1 MNNPWAVI
9 LGASSGFGAAVAI
22 QLAKNGM
29 DILGVHLDR
38 SLTLPAAEQVQ
49 AQVRAFGR
57 QAVFF
62 NTNAANPEA
71 RSEVIRWAVSQGIS
85 ARVLLHSLA
94 FGSLKPLAGSPGAVT
109 QRELEMTAD
118 VMGHSLVYWAQ
129 DLVST
134 GLMGRNGRIFAMT
147 SEGAGYALPQ
157 YGPVCAAKA
166 ILEAHVRQLA
176 MELAPRDI
184 TVNAIRPGVTLTP
197 ALGKIP
203 SSDKMVKLAIA
214 RHPMGRLTTPCEVA
228 KCIAVLC
235 HEDTY
240 WMTGNTIRV
249 DGGESSV
256 GTEFFFIPQSESD
269 IETSAASDVTAG

>member
-1 MNNPWAVI
+1 MNSPWAVI

-22 QLAKNGM
+22 QLARNGM
-29 DILGVHLDR
+29 HILGVHLDH
-38 SLTLPAAEQVQ
+38 SSTLPSAEQVQ
-49 AQVRAFGR
+49 AQIRALGR
-57 QAVFF
+57 QAIFF
-62 NTNAANPEA
+62 NTNAADTDA
-71 RSEVIRWAVSQGIS
+71 RSEVIAWAISEGIS
-85 ARVLLHSLA
+85 VRVLLHSLA
-94 FGSLKPLAGSPGAVT
+94 FGSLKPLAGSPDAVT
-109 QRELEMTAD
+109 KRELEMTSD

-129 DLVST
+129 DLVSS
-134 GLMGRNGRIFAMT
+134 GLMGRHGRIFAMT

-176 MELAPRDI
+176 LELAPRDI

-203 SSDKMVKLAIA
+203 GNNQMVRLAIA
-214 RHPMGRLTTPCEVA
+214 RHPVGRLTTPCEVA
-228 KCIAVLC
+228 KCVAVLC

-240 WMTGNTIRV
+240 WMTGNTIRI

-256 GTEFFFIPQSESD
+256 GTEFFLVPSSEAD
-269 IETSAASDVTAG
+269 A

>member
-1 MNNPWAVI
+1 MEASWAII
-9 LGASSGFGAAVAI
+9 LGASSGFGAALAI
-22 QLAKNGM
+22 QLARNGM
-29 DILGVHLDR
+29 NVLGVHLDR
-38 SLTLPAAEQVQ
+38 SSTLPAVERVQ
-49 AQVRAFGR
+49 AEIQALGR
-57 QAVFF
+57 RPMFF
-62 NTNAANPEA
+62 NANAADSDA
-71 RSEVIRWAVSQGIS
+71 RSRVIEWAMSERIS
-85 ARVLLHSLA
+85 VRVLVHSLA
-94 FGSLKPLAGSPGAVT
+94 FGSLKRLVGGPDTAT
-109 QRELEMTAD
+109 KRDLEMTSD

-129 DLVST
+129 DVVSS

-176 MELAPRDI
+176 LELAPHQI

-197 ALGKIP
+197 ALAKIP
-203 SSDKMVKLAIA
+203 GHDQMVKLAIA
-214 RHPMGRLTTPCEVA
+214 RNPMGRLTTPCEVA

-240 WMTGNTIRV
+240 WMTGNTIGI

-256 GTEFFFIPQSESD
+256 GTEFFLIP
-269 IETSAASDVTAG
+269 G